1 MVHFTDF
8 DFGFRPH
15 VGPRSIEKL
24 GTSFSCKASQD
35 DERREKGKSGLFHA
49 CLAFT
54 SPSNV
59 IDIQSESSNLF
70 SIVCVCAAM
79 IACENKDCPIERFH
93 FQCVGLST
101 APSGEWFCEQYKRV
115 AMGNL
120 P

>member
-1 MVHFTDF
+1 M
-8 DFGFRPH
+8 
-15 VGPRSIEKL
+15 
-24 GTSFSCKASQD
+24 SC
-35 DERREKGKSGLFHA
+35 FH
-49 CLAFT
+49 T

-93 FQCVGLST
+93 FRVLGFQQHQV
-101 APSGEWFCEQYKRV
+101 GEWFCEQYKGV